1 MSHTLDTLQRD
12 TALDCEPGVIRLFG
26 AADIG
31 NRGMVSGWSSP
42 EEGHTWND
50 GIEAIY
56 CISVRPPL
64 ARFGLIVTG
73 EPYVTRARPAQELTL
88 FGNGWRIAAWRMTA
102 RIDTALTVTLEP
114 EWWFTRGSRSVMR
127 LLFYLPNSARP
138 KDLNDGQDG
147 REIGFCFRSICL
159 RQIPH

>member
-1 MSHTLDTLQRD
+1 MLDMMQRD

-31 NRGMVSGWSSP
+31 SRGMVGGWSAP

-50 GIEAIY
+50 GIEAVY
-56 CISVRPPL
+56 GISVRPPL
-64 ARFGLIVTG
+64 ARFGLIVMG

-102 RIDTALTVTLEP
+102 RIDTVLTVTLEP
-114 EWWFTRGSRSVMR
+114 EWWFTRGGRSVMR
-127 LLFYLPNSARP
+127 LLFYLPNSSRP